1 MLEIAILAIVIA
13 LIFDFV
19 NGFNDSANSVA
30 TVIGT
35 RVLRPLQAV
44 ALSAAANF
52 AGPFIF
58 GVAVATTI
66 AKGIV
71 SPDEITVYMI
81 IGGLAGAIAWSS
93 LCTYF
98 GLPIS
103 NSHSLIG
110 GIMGAGIAGLG
121 FEQLVFGG
129 LTKVFAGIII
139 APIGGMIFGIALAGA
154 IIVFLANRRP
164 AIVNRTFGRLQII
177 SSAWFALTHGAN
189 DGQKTMGIIVLI
201 LFSADL
207 ISEIH
212 MPLWVIFAA
221 ASAMGLG
228 TFFGGYKVIK
238 TLGVRVTRLRPYQ
251 GFAAETGGGLMLAV
265 FAIFGI
271 PASTTHA
278 ITGTIMGAGAARRK
292 TCSSLESQQADHIFL
307 GNYHTR
313 SRWTWNCIY
322 LRNPFVCIAIHKEVS
337 SSTKNISIH

>member
-1 MLEIAILAIVIA
+1 MIEIAIGAIIVA

-35 RVLRPLQAV
+35 RVLKPLHAV

-52 AGPFIF
+52 VGPFVL

-110 GIMGAGIAGLG
+110 GIMGAGIIGLG
-121 FEQLVFGG
+121 FEQLVYGG

-139 APIGGMIFGIALAGA
+139 APIGGIAFGMALAG
-154 IIVFLANRRP
+154 IVIVIFAKRRP
-164 AIVNRTFGRLQII
+164 AVVNRTFGRLSII
-177 SSAWFALTHGAN
+177 SSAWLALTHGAN

-212 MPLWVIFAA
+212 MPLWVILAA

-238 TLGVRVTRLRPYQ
+238 TLGLKITRLKPYQ
-251 GFAAETGGGLMLAV
+251 GFAAQTGGGVMLAI
-265 FAIFGI
+265 FAILGI

-278 ITGTIMGAGAARRK
+278 ITGSVMGAGAARRK
-292 TCSSLESQQADHIFL
+292 RAVRWKVSRQIIFSWVITIPGAAGL
-307 GNYHTR
+307 AIAFTYIIH
-313 SRWTWNCIY
+313 
-322 LRNPFVCIAIHKEVS
+322 LFV
-337 SSTKNISIH
+337 

>member
-1 MLEIAILAIVIA
+1 MIEIAIAAIIVA

-35 RVLRPLQAV
+35 RVLKPLHAV

-52 AGPFIF
+52 VGPFVF

-110 GIMGAGIAGLG
+110 GIMGAGIIGLG
-121 FEQLVFGG
+121 FEQLVYGG
-129 LTKVFAGIII
+129 LTKVFTGIII
-139 APIGGMIFGIALAGA
+139 APIGGVIFGMVLVGIIIA
-154 IIVFLANRRP
+154 VFAKRKP
-164 AIVNRTFGRLQII
+164 AVVNRTFGRLSII
-177 SSAWFALTHGAN
+177 SSAWLALTHGAN

-238 TLGVRVTRLRPYQ
+238 TLGLKITRLKPYQ
-251 GFAAETGGGLMLAV
+251 GFAAQTGGGVMLAI
-265 FAIFGI
+265 FAILGI

-278 ITGTIMGAGAARRK
+278 ITGSVMGAGAARRIRAVRWRV
-292 TCSSLESQQADHIFL
+292 SRQIIFSWVITIPGAAGL
-307 GNYHTR
+307 AIAFTYIIH
-313 SRWTWNCIY
+313 
-322 LRNPFVCIAIHKEVS
+322 LFV
-337 SSTKNISIH
+337 

>member
-1 MLEIAILAIVIA
+1 MIEIAIAAIIIA

-35 RVLRPLQAV
+35 RVLKPLHAV

-52 AGPFIF
+52 VGPFVF

-110 GIMGAGIAGLG
+110 GIMGAAIIGLG
-121 FEQLVFGG
+121 FETLVYGG

-139 APIGGMIFGIALAGA
+139 APIGG
-154 IIVFLANRRP
+154 IVFGMALVGIIIAVFAKRRP
-164 AIVNRTFGRLQII
+164 AVVNRTFGRLSII
-177 SSAWFALTHGAN
+177 SSAWLALTHGAN

-201 LFSADL
+201 LFSAGI

-212 MPLWVIFAA
+212 MPLWVIVAA

-238 TLGVRVTRLRPYQ
+238 TLGLKITRLKPYQ
-251 GFAAETGGGLMLAV
+251 GFAAQTGGGVMLAI
-265 FAIFGI
+265 FAVLGI

-278 ITGTIMGAGAARRK
+278 ITGSVMGAGAARRIRAVRWK
-292 TCSSLESQQADHIFL
+292 VSRQIIFSWVITIPGAAGL
-307 GNYHTR
+307 AIAFTYIIH
-313 SRWTWNCIY
+313 
-322 LRNPFVCIAIHKEVS
+322 LFV
-337 SSTKNISIH
+337 

>member
-1 MLEIAILAIVIA
+1 MIEIAIAAIIVA

-35 RVLRPLQAV
+35 RVLKPLHAV

-52 AGPFIF
+52 VGPFIF

-110 GIMGAGIAGLG
+110 GIMGAGIIGLG
-121 FEQLVFGG
+121 FEQLVYGG
-129 LTKVFAGIII
+129 LTKVFTGIII
-139 APIGGMIFGIALAGA
+139 APIGGIIFGMALVGIIIAIFAK
-154 IIVFLANRRP
+154 RKP
-164 AIVNRTFGRLQII
+164 AVVNRTFGRLSII
-177 SSAWFALTHGAN
+177 SSVWLALTHGAN

-238 TLGVRVTRLRPYQ
+238 TLGLKITRLKPYQ
-251 GFAAETGGGLMLAV
+251 GFAAQTGGGVMLAI
-265 FAIFGI
+265 FAILGI

-278 ITGTIMGAGAARRK
+278 ITGSVMGAGAARRK
-292 TCSSLESQQADHIFL
+292 RAVRWKVSRQIIFSWIITIPGAAGL
-307 GNYHTR
+307 GIAFTYIIH
-313 SRWTWNCIY
+313 
-322 LRNPFVCIAIHKEVS
+322 LFV
-337 SSTKNISIH
+337 

>member
-1 MLEIAILAIVIA
+1 MYELAIAAIIIA

-35 RVLRPLQAV
+35 RVLRPLHAV
-44 ALSAAANF
+44 AISAIANF

-71 SPDEITVYMI
+71 SPDQITVYMI

-110 GIMGAGIAGLG
+110 GIMGAAIIGLG
-121 FEQLVFGG
+121 FETLVYGG

-139 APIGGMIFGIALAGA
+139 APIGGIVFGMALAGIIIA
-154 IIVFLANRRP
+154 IFAKRKP
-164 AIVNRTFGRLQII
+164 AVVNRTFGRLSII
-177 SSAWFALTHGAN
+177 SSAWLALTHGAN

-201 LFSADL
+201 LFSAGI

-212 MPLWVIFAA
+212 MPLWVIVAA

-238 TLGVRVTRLRPYQ
+238 TLGLKITRLKPYQ
-251 GFAAETGGGLMLAV
+251 GFAAQTGGGMMLAI
-265 FAIFGI
+265 FAVLGI

-278 ITGTIMGAGAARRK
+278 ITGSVMGAGAARRK
-292 TCSSLESQQADHIFL
+292 RAVRWKVSRQIIFSWVITIPGAAGL
-307 GNYHTR
+307 AIAFTYIIH
-313 SRWTWNCIY
+313 
-322 LRNPFVCIAIHKEVS
+322 LFV
-337 SSTKNISIH
+337 

>member
-1 MLEIAILAIVIA
+1 MIEVAIGAIIVA

-35 RVLRPLQAV
+35 RVLKPLHAV

-52 AGPFIF
+52 VGPFIF

-81 IGGLAGAIAWSS
+81 IGGLTGAIAWSS

-121 FEQLVFGG
+121 FEQLVYGG
-129 LTKVFAGIII
+129 LVKVFAGIII
-139 APIGGMIFGIALAGA
+139 APIGG
-154 IIVFLANRRP
+154 IVFGMALVGIVIAIFAKYRP
-164 AIVNRTFGRLQII
+164 AIVNRTFGRLSII
-177 SSAWFALTHGAN
+177 SSAWLALTHGAN

-238 TLGVRVTRLRPYQ
+238 TLGFKITRLKPYQ
-251 GFAAETGGGLMLAV
+251 GFAAQTGGGLMLAI
-265 FAIFGI
+265 FAILGI

-278 ITGTIMGAGAARRK
+278 ITGSVMGAGAARRK
-292 TCSSLESQQADHIFL
+292 RAVRWKVSRQIIFSWIITIPGAAGL
-307 GNYHTR
+307 GIAFTYIIH
-313 SRWTWNCIY
+313 
-322 LRNPFVCIAIHKEVS
+322 LFV
-337 SSTKNISIH
+337 

>member
-1 MLEIAILAIVIA
+1 MYELAVVAIIIA

-35 RVLRPLQAV
+35 RVLRPLHAV
-44 ALSAAANF
+44 TISALANF

-71 SPDEITVYMI
+71 SPDQITVYMI
-81 IGGLAGAIAWSS
+81 MGGLVGAIVWSS

-110 GIMGAGIAGLG
+110 GIMGAGIIGLG
-121 FEQLVFGG
+121 FEQLVYGG

-139 APIGGMIFGIALAGA
+139 APIGGIVFGMALAG
-154 IIVFLANRRP
+154 IIIAVLAKRRP
-164 AIVNRTFGRLQII
+164 AVVNRTFGRLQII

-201 LFSADL
+201 LFSANL
-207 ISEIH
+207 IDEIH

-221 ASAMGLG
+221 AGAMGLG

-238 TLGVRVTRLRPYQ
+238 TLGVKVTRLRPYQ
-251 GFAAETGGGLMLAV
+251 GFAAETGGGMMLAV

-292 TCSSLESQQADHIFL
+292 RAVRWKVSRQIIFSWVITIPGAAGL
-307 GNYHTR
+307 AIAFTYIIH
-313 SRWTWNCIY
+313 
-322 LRNPFVCIAIHKEVS
+322 LFV
-337 SSTKNISIH
+337 

>member
-1 MLEIAILAIVIA
+1 MYELAIAAIIVA

-35 RVLRPLQAV
+35 RVLRPIHAV

-52 AGPFIF
+52 IGPFVF

-110 GIMGAGIAGLG
+110 GIMGAGIIGLG
-121 FEQLVFGG
+121 FEQLVYGG
-129 LTKVFAGIII
+129 LTKVFTGIII
-139 APIGGMIFGIALAGA
+139 APIGGIIFGMVLVGIIIA
-154 IIVFLANRRP
+154 VFAKRKP
-164 AIVNRTFGRLQII
+164 AVVNRTFGRLSII
-177 SSAWFALTHGAN
+177 SSAWLALTHGAN

-212 MPLWVIFAA
+212 MPLWVILAA

-238 TLGVRVTRLRPYQ
+238 TLGLKITRLKPYQ
-251 GFAAETGGGLMLAV
+251 GFAAQTGGGVMLAI
-265 FAIFGI
+265 FAILGI

-278 ITGTIMGAGAARRK
+278 ITGSVMGAGAARRIRAVRWRV
-292 TCSSLESQQADHIFL
+292 SRQIIFSWVITIPGAAGL
-307 GNYHTR
+307 AIAFTYIIH
-313 SRWTWNCIY
+313 
-322 LRNPFVCIAIHKEVS
+322 LFV
-337 SSTKNISIH
+337 

>member
-1 MLEIAILAIVIA
+1 MIEIAIAAIIVA

-35 RVLRPLQAV
+35 RVLKPLHAV

-52 AGPFIF
+52 VGPFVF

-110 GIMGAGIAGLG
+110 GIMGAGIIGLG
-121 FEQLVFGG
+121 FEQLVYGG
-129 LTKVFAGIII
+129 LTKVFTGIII
-139 APIGGMIFGIALAGA
+139 APIGGIIFGMVLVGIIIA
-154 IIVFLANRRP
+154 VFAKRKP
-164 AIVNRTFGRLQII
+164 AVVNRTLGRLSII
-177 SSAWFALTHGAN
+177 SSAWLALTHGAN

-238 TLGVRVTRLRPYQ
+238 TLGLKITRLKPYQ
-251 GFAAETGGGLMLAV
+251 GFAAQTGGGVMLAI
-265 FAIFGI
+265 FALLGI

-278 ITGTIMGAGAARRK
+278 ITGSVMGAGAARRIRAVRWK
-292 TCSSLESQQADHIFL
+292 VSRQIIFSWVITIPGAAGL
-307 GNYHTR
+307 AIAFTYIIH
-313 SRWTWNCIY
+313 
-322 LRNPFVCIAIHKEVS
+322 LFV
-337 SSTKNISIH
+337 

>member
-1 MLEIAILAIVIA
+1 MIEVAIGAIIVA

-35 RVLRPLQAV
+35 RVLKPLHAV

-52 AGPFIF
+52 VGPFIF

-71 SPDEITVYMI
+71 SPDEVTVYMI
-81 IGGLAGAIAWSS
+81 IGGLAGAISWSS

-110 GIMGAGIAGLG
+110 GIMGAGIIGLG
-121 FEQLVFGG
+121 FEQLVYGG

-139 APIGGMIFGIALAGA
+139 APIGG
-154 IIVFLANRRP
+154 IVFGMVLVGIIIAVFARRKP
-164 AIVNRTFGRLQII
+164 AKVNRTFGRLSII
-177 SSAWFALTHGAN
+177 SSAWLALTHGAN

-238 TLGVRVTRLRPYQ
+238 TLGLKITRLKPYQ
-251 GFAAETGGGLMLAV
+251 GFAAQTGGGVMLAI
-265 FAIFGI
+265 FALLGI

-278 ITGTIMGAGAARRK
+278 ITGSVMGAGAARRIRAVRWRV
-292 TCSSLESQQADHIFL
+292 SRQIIFSWVITIPGAAGL
-307 GNYHTR
+307 AIAFTYIIH
-313 SRWTWNCIY
+313 
-322 LRNPFVCIAIHKEVS
+322 LFV
-337 SSTKNISIH
+337 

>member
-1 MLEIAILAIVIA
+1 MIEIAIGAIIIA

-35 RVLRPLQAV
+35 RVLRPLHAV

-52 AGPFIF
+52 VGPFVF

-110 GIMGAGIAGLG
+110 GIMGAGIIGLG
-121 FEQLVFGG
+121 FEQLVYGG

-139 APIGGMIFGIALAGA
+139 APIGGIVFGMALVGI
-154 IIVFLANRRP
+154 IIVIFAKRRP
-164 AIVNRTFGRLQII
+164 AVVNRTFGRLQII

-228 TFFGGYKVIK
+228 TFFGGYKVIR
-238 TLGVRVTRLRPYQ
+238 TLGLRVTRLKPYQ

-265 FAIFGI
+265 FAILGI

-278 ITGTIMGAGAARRK
+278 ITGTIMGAGAARRIRAVRWK
-292 TCSSLESQQADHIFL
+292 VSKQIIFSWVITIPGAAGL
-307 GNYHTR
+307 AIAFTYIIH
-313 SRWTWNCIY
+313 
-322 LRNPFVCIAIHKEVS
+322 LFV
-337 SSTKNISIH
+337 

>member
-1 MLEIAILAIVIA
+1 MIEIAIGAIIVA

-35 RVLRPLQAV
+35 RVLKPLHAV

-52 AGPFIF
+52 IGPFVF

-93 LCTYF
+93 LCSYF

-110 GIMGAGIAGLG
+110 GIMGAGIIGLG
-121 FEQLVFGG
+121 FEQLVYGG

-139 APIGGMIFGIALAGA
+139 APIGG
-154 IIVFLANRRP
+154 IVFGMVLVGIIIAVFAKRRP
-164 AIVNRTFGRLQII
+164 AVVNRTFGRLSII
-177 SSAWFALTHGAN
+177 SSAWLALTHGAN

-238 TLGVRVTRLRPYQ
+238 TLGLKITRLKPYQ
-251 GFAAETGGGLMLAV
+251 GFAAQTGGGVMLAI
-265 FAIFGI
+265 FALLGI

-278 ITGTIMGAGAARRK
+278 ITGSVMGAGAARRIRAVRWRV
-292 TCSSLESQQADHIFL
+292 SRQIIFSWVITIPGAAGL
-307 GNYHTR
+307 AIAFTYIIH
-313 SRWTWNCIY
+313 
-322 LRNPFVCIAIHKEVS
+322 LFV
-337 SSTKNISIH
+337 

>member
-1 MLEIAILAIVIA
+1 MIEVAIGAIIVA

-35 RVLRPLQAV
+35 RVLRPLHAV
-44 ALSAAANF
+44 ALSAVANF

-110 GIMGAGIAGLG
+110 GIMGAGIIGLG
-121 FEQLVFGG
+121 FEQLVYGG

-139 APIGGMIFGIALAGA
+139 APIGGIIFGMALVG
-154 IIVFLANRRP
+154 IIITVFAKRRP
-164 AIVNRTFGRLQII
+164 AVVNRTFGRLQII

-238 TLGVRVTRLRPYQ
+238 TLGLRVTRLKPYQ
-251 GFAAETGGGLMLAV
+251 GFAAETGGGIMLAV
-265 FAIFGI
+265 FAILGI

-278 ITGTIMGAGAARRK
+278 ITGTIMGAGAARRIRAVRWK
-292 TCSSLESQQADHIFL
+292 VSRQIIFSWVITIPGAAGL
-307 GNYHTR
+307 AIAFTYIIH
-313 SRWTWNCIY
+313 
-322 LRNPFVCIAIHKEVS
+322 LFV
-337 SSTKNISIH
+337 

>member
-1 MLEIAILAIVIA
+1 MLEIAIAAIIVA

-35 RVLRPLQAV
+35 RVLKPLHAV
-44 ALSAAANF
+44 SLSAAANF

-81 IGGLAGAIAWSS
+81 IGGLAGAITWSS

-121 FEQLVFGG
+121 FEKLVLDG

-139 APIGGMIFGIALAGA
+139 APIGGMIFGIALAGV
-154 IIVFLANRRP
+154 IIWIFARRRP
-164 AIVNRTFGRLQII
+164 AVVNRTFGRLQII

-212 MPLWVIFAA
+212 MPFWVIIAA
-221 ASAMGLG
+221 AAAMGLG

-238 TLGVRVTRLRPYQ
+238 TLGVKVTRLKPYQ

-265 FAIFGI
+265 FAILGI

-292 TCSSLESQQADHIFL
+292 RAVRWKVSRQIIFSWLITIPGAAGL
-307 GNYHTR
+307 GIVFTFIIH
-313 SRWTWNCIY
+313 
-322 LRNPFVCIAIHKEVS
+322 LFV
-337 SSTKNISIH
+337 

>member
-110 GIMGAGIAGLG
+110 GIMGAGIIGLG
-121 FEQLVFGG
+121 FEQLVYGG

-139 APIGGMIFGIALAGA
+139 APIGGIIFGMVLVGIIIA
-154 IIVFLANRRP
+154 VFAKRKP
-164 AIVNRTFGRLQII
+164 AVVNRTFGRLSII
-177 SSAWFALTHGAN
+177 SSAWLALTHGAN

-251 GFAAETGGGLMLAV
+251 GFAAETGGGMMLAI
-265 FAIFGI
+265 FALLGI

-292 TCSSLESQQADHIFL
+292 RAVRWKVSRQIIFSWVITIPGAAGL
-307 GNYHTR
+307 GIGFTYIIH
-313 SRWTWNCIY
+313 
-322 LRNPFVCIAIHKEVS
+322 LFV
-337 SSTKNISIH
+337 

>member
-1 MLEIAILAIVIA
+1 MIEIAIGAIIIA

-35 RVLRPLQAV
+35 RVLKPLQAV
-44 ALSAAANF
+44 SLSAAANF
-52 AGPFIF
+52 VGPFIF

-71 SPDEITVYMI
+71 SPDDITVYMI
-81 IGGLAGAIAWSS
+81 IGGLAGAIGWST

-103 NSHSLIG
+103 NSHSLVG

-121 FEQLVFGG
+121 FEKLVYGG
-129 LTKVFAGIII
+129 LTKVFAGIVI
-139 APIGGMIFGIALAGA
+139 APVGGIIFGLLLTGL
-154 IIVFLANRRP
+154 IITIFANRRP
-164 AIVNRTFGRLQII
+164 AIVNKTFGRLQII

-201 LFSADL
+201 LFSAGLIPDL
-207 ISEIH
+207 E

-221 ASAMGLG
+221 ATAMSLG

-238 TLGVRVTRLRPYQ
+238 TLGVKITKLKPYQ
-251 GFAAETGGGLMLAV
+251 GFAAETGGGLMLAI
-265 FAIFGI
+265 FATLGI

-278 ITGTIMGAGAARRK
+278 ITGSIMGAGAAKRK
-292 TCSSLESQQADHIFL
+292 RAVRWKVGKQIIFAWIITIPGSALL
-307 GNYHTR
+307 GIGFT
-313 SRWTWNCIY
+313 Y
-322 LRNPFVCIAIHKEVS
+322 LIGLFV
-337 SSTKNISIH
+337 

>member
-1 MLEIAILAIVIA
+1 MIEIAIAAIIIA

-35 RVLRPLQAV
+35 RVLKPLHAV

-52 AGPFIF
+52 VGPFVF

-110 GIMGAGIAGLG
+110 GIMGAGIIGLG
-121 FEQLVFGG
+121 FEQLVYGG
-129 LTKVFAGIII
+129 LTKVFTGIII
-139 APIGGMIFGIALAGA
+139 APIGGVIFGMVLVGIIIA
-154 IIVFLANRRP
+154 VFAKRKP
-164 AIVNRTFGRLQII
+164 AVVNRTFGRLSII
-177 SSAWFALTHGAN
+177 SSAWLALTHGAN

-238 TLGVRVTRLRPYQ
+238 TLGLKITRLKPYQ
-251 GFAAETGGGLMLAV
+251 GFAAQTGGGVMLAI
-265 FAIFGI
+265 FAILGI

-278 ITGTIMGAGAARRK
+278 ITGSVMGAGAARRIRAVRWRV
-292 TCSSLESQQADHIFL
+292 SRQIIFSWIITIPGAAGL
-307 GNYHTR
+307 AIAFTYIIH
-313 SRWTWNCIY
+313 
-322 LRNPFVCIAIHKEVS
+322 LFV
-337 SSTKNISIH
+337 

>member
-1 MLEIAILAIVIA
+1 MIEIAIAAIIVA

-35 RVLRPLQAV
+35 RVLRPLHAV

-52 AGPFIF
+52 VGPFVF

-110 GIMGAGIAGLG
+110 GIMGAGIIGLG
-121 FEQLVFGG
+121 FEQLVYGG

-139 APIGGMIFGIALAGA
+139 APIGGVIFGMVIVGIIIA
-154 IIVFLANRRP
+154 VFAKRRP
-164 AIVNRTFGRLQII
+164 AVVNRTFGRLSII
-177 SSAWFALTHGAN
+177 SSAWLALTHGAN

-212 MPLWVIFAA
+212 MPLWVILAA

-238 TLGVRVTRLRPYQ
+238 TLGFKITRLKPYQ
-251 GFAAETGGGLMLAV
+251 GFAAQTGGGIMLAV
-265 FAIFGI
+265 FAILGI

-278 ITGTIMGAGAARRK
+278 ITGSVMGAGAARRIRAVRWK
-292 TCSSLESQQADHIFL
+292 VSRQIIFSWVITIPGAAGL
-307 GNYHTR
+307 AIAFTYIIH
-313 SRWTWNCIY
+313 
-322 LRNPFVCIAIHKEVS
+322 LFV
-337 SSTKNISIH
+337 

>member
-1 MLEIAILAIVIA
+1 MIEVAIGAIIVA

-35 RVLRPLQAV
+35 RVLKPLHAV

-52 AGPFIF
+52 IGTFVF

-110 GIMGAGIAGLG
+110 GIMGAGIIGLG
-121 FEQLVFGG
+121 FEQLVYGG

-139 APIGGMIFGIALAGA
+139 APIGGIIFGMALVG
-154 IIVFLANRRP
+154 IIITVFAKRRP
-164 AIVNRTFGRLQII
+164 AVVNRTFGRLQII

-238 TLGVRVTRLRPYQ
+238 TLGLRITRLKPYQ
-251 GFAAETGGGLMLAV
+251 GFAAQTGGGVMLAI
-265 FAIFGI
+265 FALLGI

-278 ITGTIMGAGAARRK
+278 ITGSVMGAGAARRIRAVRWK
-292 TCSSLESQQADHIFL
+292 VSRQIIFSWVITIPGAAGL
-307 GNYHTR
+307 AIAFTYIIH
-313 SRWTWNCIY
+313 
-322 LRNPFVCIAIHKEVS
+322 LFV
-337 SSTKNISIH
+337 

>member
-1 MLEIAILAIVIA
+1 MLEIAIFAIIVA

-35 RVLRPLQAV
+35 RVLRPIHAV
-44 ALSAAANF
+44 TLSAAANF

-121 FEQLVFGG
+121 FEELVLGG

-139 APIGGMIFGIALAGA
+139 APIGGMIFGIALAGM
-154 IIVFLANRRP
+154 IIWIFARRRP
-164 AIVNRTFGRLQII
+164 AVVNRTFGRLQII

-221 ASAMGLG
+221 AGAMGLG

-238 TLGVRVTRLRPYQ
+238 TLGVKVTRLKPYQ

-292 TCSSLESQQADHIFL
+292 RAVRWKVSRQIIFSWLITIPGAAGL
-307 GNYHTR
+307 GIGFTFIIH
-313 SRWTWNCIY
+313 
-322 LRNPFVCIAIHKEVS
+322 LFV
-337 SSTKNISIH
+337 

>member
-1 MLEIAILAIVIA
+1 MIEIAIVAIIIA

-35 RVLRPLQAV
+35 RVLKPLHAV

-52 AGPFIF
+52 VGPFVF

-110 GIMGAGIAGLG
+110 GIMGAGIIGLG
-121 FEQLVFGG
+121 FEQLVYGG

-139 APIGGMIFGIALAGA
+139 APIGGIIFGMVLVGLIIA
-154 IIVFLANRRP
+154 VFAKRRP
-164 AIVNRTFGRLQII
+164 AVVNRTFGRLSII
-177 SSAWFALTHGAN
+177 SSAWLALTHGAN

-207 ISEIH
+207 ISEIQ
-212 MPLWVIFAA
+212 MPLWVILAA

-238 TLGVRVTRLRPYQ
+238 TLGLKITRLKPYQ
-251 GFAAETGGGLMLAV
+251 GFAAQTGGGVMLAI
-265 FAIFGI
+265 FAILGI

-278 ITGTIMGAGAARRK
+278 ITGSVMGAGAARRIRAVRWK
-292 TCSSLESQQADHIFL
+292 VSRQIIFSWVITIPGAAGL
-307 GNYHTR
+307 AIAFTYIIH
-313 SRWTWNCIY
+313 
-322 LRNPFVCIAIHKEVS
+322 LFV
-337 SSTKNISIH
+337 

>member
-1 MLEIAILAIVIA
+1 MIEIAIAAIIVA

-35 RVLRPLQAV
+35 RVLKPLHAV

-52 AGPFIF
+52 IGPFVF

-71 SPDEITVYMI
+71 SPDDITVYMI

-110 GIMGAGIAGLG
+110 GIMGAGIIGLG
-121 FEQLVFGG
+121 FEQLVYGG

-139 APIGGMIFGIALAGA
+139 APIGGIIFGMVLVGIIIA
-154 IIVFLANRRP
+154 VFAKRKP
-164 AIVNRTFGRLQII
+164 AVVNRTFGRLSII
-177 SSAWFALTHGAN
+177 SSVWLALTHGAN

-212 MPLWVIFAA
+212 MPLWVILAA

-238 TLGVRVTRLRPYQ
+238 TLGLKITRLKPYQ
-251 GFAAETGGGLMLAV
+251 GFAAQTGGGVMLAI
-265 FAIFGI
+265 FAILGI

-278 ITGTIMGAGAARRK
+278 ITGSVMGAGAARRIRAVRWRV
-292 TCSSLESQQADHIFL
+292 SRQIIFSWVITIPGAAGL
-307 GNYHTR
+307 AIAFTYIIH
-313 SRWTWNCIY
+313 
-322 LRNPFVCIAIHKEVS
+322 LFV
-337 SSTKNISIH
+337 

>member
-1 MLEIAILAIVIA
+1 MIEIAIAAIIVA

-35 RVLRPLQAV
+35 RVLKPIHAV

-52 AGPFIF
+52 VGPFVF

-71 SPDEITVYMI
+71 SPDDITVYMI

-110 GIMGAGIAGLG
+110 GIMGAGIIGLG
-121 FEQLVFGG
+121 FEQLVYGG
-129 LTKVFAGIII
+129 LTKVFTGIII
-139 APIGGMIFGIALAGA
+139 APIGGIIFGMALVGIIIAIFAK
-154 IIVFLANRRP
+154 RRP
-164 AIVNRTFGRLQII
+164 AVVNRTFGRLSII
-177 SSAWFALTHGAN
+177 SSAWLALTHGAN

-238 TLGVRVTRLRPYQ
+238 TLGLKITRLKPYQ
-251 GFAAETGGGLMLAV
+251 GFAAQTGGGVMLAI
-265 FAIFGI
+265 FAILGI

-278 ITGTIMGAGAARRK
+278 ITGSVMGAGAARRIRAVRWK
-292 TCSSLESQQADHIFL
+292 VSRQIIFSWIITIPGAAGL
-307 GNYHTR
+307 AIAFTYIIH
-313 SRWTWNCIY
+313 
-322 LRNPFVCIAIHKEVS
+322 LFV
-337 SSTKNISIH
+337 

>member
-1 MLEIAILAIVIA
+1 MLEIAIAAIIIA

-35 RVLRPLQAV
+35 RVLRPLHAV

-121 FEQLVFGG
+121 FEQLVLGG

-238 TLGVRVTRLRPYQ
+238 TLGLRVTRLKPYQ

-265 FAIFGI
+265 FAILGI

-278 ITGTIMGAGAARRK
+278 ITGTIMGAGAARRIRAVRWK
-292 TCSSLESQQADHIFL
+292 VSRQIIFSWVITIPGAAGL
-307 GNYHTR
+307 AIAFTYIIH
-313 SRWTWNCIY
+313 
-322 LRNPFVCIAIHKEVS
+322 LFV
-337 SSTKNISIH
+337 

>member
-35 RVLRPLQAV
+35 RVLRPLRAV

-154 IIVFLANRRP
+154 IIVFLAKRKP

-251 GFAAETGGGLMLAV
+251 GFAAETGGGMMLAI
-265 FAIFGI
+265 FAILGI

-292 TCSSLESQQADHIFL
+292 RAVRWKVSRQIIFSWVITIPGAAGL
-307 GNYHTR
+307 GIGFTY
-313 SRWTWNCIY
+313 I
-322 LRNPFVCIAIHKEVS
+322 IHLCV
-337 SSTKNISIH
+337 

>member
-1 MLEIAILAIVIA
+1 MIEIAICAIIVA

-35 RVLRPLQAV
+35 RVLRPIHAV

-71 SPDEITVYMI
+71 SPDDITVYMI
-81 IGGLAGAIAWSS
+81 IGGLAGAISWST

-121 FEQLVFGG
+121 FEKLVFDG
-129 LTKVFAGIII
+129 LTKVLAGIVI
-139 APIGGMIFGIALAGA
+139 APIGGMIFGIALTG
-154 IIVFLANRRP
+154 IIITIFARRKP
-164 AIVNRTFGRLQII
+164 AVVNKTFGRLQII

-201 LFSADL
+201 LFSAGMIPEL
-207 ISEIH
+207 E

-221 ASAMGLG
+221 ATAMGLG

-238 TLGVRVTRLRPYQ
+238 TLGVKITRLKPYQ
-251 GFAAETGGGLMLAV
+251 GFAAETGGGVMLAI
-265 FAIFGI
+265 FAVLGI

-278 ITGTIMGAGAARRK
+278 ITGTIMGSGAARRK
-292 TCSSLESQQADHIFL
+292 RAVRWKVSRQIIFSWVITIPGAAGL
-307 GNYHTR
+307 AIAFTFIIH
-313 SRWTWNCIY
+313 
-322 LRNPFVCIAIHKEVS
+322 LFV
-337 SSTKNISIH
+337 